1 MNITKEVME
10 VTGITP
16 EALAR
21 KLRVLPEDILAWK
34 AGTRKPQALAHSIL
48 DEMYARTKKPLP
60 QDGPR
65 VSKPYVESQFLCADS
80 LECLSEI
87 PDESIDFILSD
98 IPYGIGLQG
107 WDVLH
112 ANTNSAYLGSSAA
125 QQRSGKVFDR
135 RRKPIN
141 GWSAADAN
149 ISTQYYDWCKSW
161 GPEWLRVL
169 KPGGSAIVFAGRR
182 LAHRC
187 VGALEDV
194 GFNYRDML
202 CWIRPKSVLRAQR
215 LSTVY
220 KKRGDLAEAN
230 RWKGWRVGNL
240 RPSFEPILWC
250 FKPYAVTIAD
260 NMLDHHLGAMNIDRF
275 QELTGGVDNI
285 LKFGFQRNE
294 GGLHQAQ
301 KPVAL
306 LKTLIEL
313 CTVEGQIVLDPFAG
327 SGSTAVAA
335 LETKRRYYAVEREPE
350 TYAVAQ
356 DRINTLLKKQK
367 AQ

>member
-1 MNITKEVME
+1 MNA
-10 VTGITP
+10 TGLTP

-21 KLRVLPEDILAWK
+21 KLRVSKEDILSWK
-34 AGTRKPQALAHSIL
+34 TGESEPEPEAKRVLEEI
-48 DEMYARTKKPLP
+48 YARTKKDLP
-60 QDGPR
+60 HSGPR
-65 VSKPYVESQFLCADS
+65 VSKPYVESQFLLADS
-80 LECLSEI
+80 LECLKDL

-98 IPYGIGLQG
+98 IPYGIGLEN

-112 ANTNSAYLGSSAA
+112 ANTNSGYMGSSAA
-125 QQRSGKVFDR
+125 QERSGKVFGR
-135 RRKPIN
+135 RHKPIN
-141 GWSAADAN
+141 GWSSADAN
-149 ISTQYYDWCKSW
+149 ISKEYYEWCQQWAS
-161 GPEWLRVL
+161 EWLRVL
-169 KPGGSAIVFAGRR
+169 KPGGSAMVFAGRR

-187 VGALEDV
+187 VSALEDA

-215 LSTVY
+215 LSMVY
-220 KKRGDLAEAN
+220 KKRGDLAEAD
-230 RWKGWRVGNL
+230 RWKGWRLGNL

-260 NMLDHHLGAMNIDRF
+260 NMLDHHLGAMNVDRF
-275 QELTGGVDNI
+275 KELTGSVDNI
-285 LKFGFQRNE
+285 LKFGFSPKE

-335 LETKRRYYAVEREPE
+335 IEANRRYFGVERDPE
-350 TYAVAQ
+350 THLGAQ
-356 DRINTLLKKQK
+356 ERIDTLIQK
-367 AQ
+367 REAL